1 MIRTLV
7 KSLREYKRSTI
18 LTPLFVTG
26 ETLLEALIPYVIS
39 LLINDIKAGV
49 SLSVILSYAWK
60 LIALSLVALLFGYL
74 SGIYSAKAST
84 GFSKNLRHDIFE
96 NIQKFSFSNIDKFSN
111 ASLVTRLTTD
121 IQTIQM
127 AFMMIIRMAVRAP
140 LNIIFSFTMAYIMG
154 GSMALIFLVVA
165 PILFGGLFLIG
176 RTVLPIFKKAF
187 PKYDELN
194 HSIEE
199 NIMGIRVVKSFVR
212 EDEEIKKFNTA
223 SEGIRTLFT
232 KAERILALNNPLMAI
247 SIYAVVI
254 FVMII
259 GSKRII
265 TTSGQGLDIGQ
276 FATLLTYSFQ
286 ILVSLMML
294 SMIFVML
301 TFCEE
306 SMKRVTEVLLE
317 KSDLV
322 SSKNAVRQVQDGSID
337 FNHVSFSYSKEANSN
352 VLEDI
357 DLHIKSGE
365 VIGIIG
371 GTGSS
376 KSSLVQLI
384 ARLYDVNQGSVKVG
398 GVDVRDYDIFSL
410 REEVAMVLQKN
421 VLFSGTIGDNIRWGN
436 KEASLDEVK
445 EVCHLACADEFIDQ
459 MPKGYDTWIEQGG
472 NNISGGQKQRLCIAR
487 ALLKKPKILI
497 LDDSTSAIDT
507 KTDALIRKAM
517 RTYLP
522 ETTKII
528 IAQRT
533 SSVEDANRIIVLK
546 DGCIDAI
553 GTSEELLNN
562 NAIYREVY
570 LSQNKQETETVGK
583 EAS

>member
-322 SSKNAVRQVQDGSID
+322 SFKNAVRQVQDGSID

-553 GTSEELLNN
+553 GTSEELLKN